1 MRKSLIALA
10 VSCLT
15 LPAWADTC
23 LLPPLQSKTLPYEQ
37 GRDVFVITGPYQFN
51 LPAKPTALLAFE
63 GVMAV
68 FPKKDYVSYQFVSD
82 KSIAEMLSQFTTRTL
97 SAAAVDR
104 YLYGVDS
111 LDDLNPEDQN
121 LIRGMRADLHLDC
134 HARLTRYTVGSGV
147 EIILQEPSRPDGEYR
162 MLYFSNDSTH
172 LVSVKG
178 SKEKAFAVLQSIRK
192 RSL

>member
-1 MRKSLIALA
+1 MRKSLVAIVA
-10 VSCLT
+10 SCLFS
-15 LPAWADTC
+15 PVWADGC

-37 GRDVFVITGPYQFN
+37 GNDVFVITGPYQFN

-82 KSIAEMLSQFTTRTL
+82 KSVAEMLSQFTTRTL
-97 SAAAVDR
+97 SPAAVDR
-104 YLYGVDS
+104 YLYGADS
-111 LDDLNPEDQN
+111 LDDLNQEDQK
-121 LIRGMRADLHLDC
+121 LINDMRADLHLDC
-134 HARLTRYTVGSGV
+134 HAKLTRYTIGDGV
-147 EIILQEPSRPDGEYR
+147 EVIFQEASRPDSEYR

-178 SKEKAFAVLQSIRK
+178 TKEKALAILQSIKK

>member
-1 MRKSLIALA
+1 MRKSLIAIA
-10 VSCLT
+10 ASCLIS
-15 LPAWADTC
+15 PAWADSC

-37 GRDVFVITGPYQFN
+37 GNDVFVITGPYQFN

-82 KSIAEMLSQFTTRTL
+82 KSVAEILSQFTTRTL

-104 YLYGVDS
+104 YLYGADPF
-111 LDDLNPEDQN
+111 DDLNQEDQK
-121 LIRGMRADLHLDC
+121 LIKDMRADLHLDC
-134 HARLTRYTVGSGV
+134 HAQLTRYTIGDGV
-147 EIILQEPSRPDGEYR
+147 EVVFQEASRADPEYR

-178 SKEKAFAVLQSIRK
+178 TKEIALAVLQSIKK

>member
-1 MRKSLIALA
+1 MRKSLITLA
-10 VSCLT
+10 VSCVIS
-15 LPAWADTC
+15 PAWADSC

-37 GRDVFVITGPYQFN
+37 GRDVFVITGSYQFN

-82 KSIAEMLSQFTTRTL
+82 KSTAEMLSQFTTRTL

-104 YLYGVDS
+104 YLYGIDS
-111 LDDLNPEDQN
+111 LGDLNPDDQN
-121 LIRGMRADLHLDC
+121 LIQGMRADLHLDC
-134 HARLTRYTVGSGV
+134 QARLTRYIVGDGV
-147 EIILQEPSRPDGEYR
+147 EVIFQEPIRADAEYR

-172 LVSVKG
+172 LVTVKG
-178 SKEKAFAVLQSIRK
+178 SKEQAFAVLQSIKK
-192 RSL
+192 RSI

>member
-1 MRKSLIALA
+1 MRKSLVAIAA
-10 VSCLT
+10 SCLIS
-15 LPAWADTC
+15 PAWADSC

-37 GRDVFVITGPYQFN
+37 GNDVFVITGPYQFN

-82 KSIAEMLSQFTTRTL
+82 KSVAEMLSQFTTRTL

-104 YLYGVDS
+104 YLYG
-111 LDDLNPEDQN
+111 LDPVSNLNQEDQT
-121 LIRGMRADLHLDC
+121 LINGMRADLHLDC
-134 HARLTRYTVGSGV
+134 HARLTRYTVGDDV
-147 EIILQEPSRPDGEYR
+147 EVILQEPTRSDAEYR
-162 MLYFSNDSTH
+162 MLYFSADSTH
-172 LVSVKG
+172 LISVKG
-178 SKEKAFAVLQSIRK
+178 SKEKALAVLKSIKK